1 MSRFAMRAL
10 RVVVVTLSIVLPAM
24 AVPAAAVAEE
34 SIAAPQAGVPVT
46 LVVKGILNSQKLV
59 QWPSYPVT
67 RLRDLKLVARWYVPG
82 VHVQRLDIFAPDG
95 SLYRR
100 VSARF
105 RHVSTREAGTKVI
118 TLLPVGGTWI
128 TEYSL
133 LGTWEVR
140 VYMDNARTPVLTQS
154 FVLDP

>member
-10 RVVVVTLSIVLPAM
+10 CVLVFTVSLVLPAM
-24 AVPAAAVAEE
+24 AVPAVAVAEE
-34 SIAAPQAGVPVT
+34 SQTGVPVT
-46 LVVKGILNSQKLV
+46 LTVSGVLNSQSIV
-59 QWPSYPVT
+59 QWPSYPV
-67 RLRDLKLVARWYVPG
+67 RKLRDLKLVARWYVPG
-82 VHVQRLDIFAPDG
+82 KHVQRLEIFVPDG
-95 SLYRR
+95 SLYQRL
-100 VSARF
+100 SAPF
-105 RHVSTREAGTKVI
+105 RHVTTRETGTKVI

-154 FVLDP
+154 FVLTP

>member
-10 RVVVVTLSIVLPAM
+10 HVVVFTVSVMLPAM

-46 LVVKGILNSQKLV
+46 LTVSGVLNSQRVV

-67 RLRDLKLVARWYVPG
+67 KLRDLKLVARWYVPG
-82 VHVQRLDIFAPDG
+82 KHVQRLEIVTPDG

-100 VSARF
+100 LSEPF
-105 RHVSTREAGTKVI
+105 RHVITRETGTKVI

-154 FVLDP
+154 FVLTP